1 MDLYHLLSAVVG
13 AFAGLV
19 FYSVITPGHLP
30 DAGPDG
36 GPALEQRDPK
46 LDLFLREVAGK
57 RDAEGFY
64 VVTGKL
70 YNSRGAVCRRATVGV
85 KFSDGQATLSHVLS
99 TLEDIPPHEARP
111 FEVKAFA
118 PSAKV
123 FDTTVELAQY

>member
-1 MDLYHLLSAVVG
+1 MVS
-13 AFAGLV
+13 FPV
-19 FYSVITPGHLP
+19 FPSTELGNE
-30 DAGPDG
+30 ATAR
-36 GPALEQRDPK
+36 PA
-46 LDLFLREVAGK
+46 
-57 RDAEGFY
+57 
-64 VVTGKL
+64 
-70 YNSRGAVCRRATVGV
+70 GAVCRRATVGV